1 MSLLLNE
8 KITIRREDAGGEY
21 VDGHYVAVDD
31 ESPAPTAKV
40 SIQPLTGKEIIQLPE
55 SDRIRQPIRIYTD
68 YQLDTNDIIV
78 RKSDNKEYEIQSVE
92 NWAPFGRLQHYK
104 AIGLLVDAQ

>member
-8 KITIRREDAGGEY
+8 KITIKREAAGGEY
-21 VDGHYVAVDD
+21 VDGHYVPASD
-31 ESPAPTAKV
+31 ESPAPTAKA

-68 YQLDTNDIIV
+68 YQLNTKDIVV
-78 RKSDNKEYEIQSVE
+78 RKSDSKEYEIQSVE

-104 AIGLLVDAQ
+104 GVGLLVDAQ

>member
-8 KITIRREDAGGEY
+8 KITIRREGSGGEY
-21 VDGHYVAVDD
+21 VEGHYVPADD
-31 ESPAPTAKV
+31 EAPAPTAKAN
-40 SIQPLTGKEIIQLPE
+40 IQPLSGKEVIQLPE

-68 YQLDTNDIIV
+68 FALQDNDIVI
-78 RKSDNKEYEIQSVE
+78 RKLDSKEYEVQRVS
-92 NWAPFGRLQHYK
+92 NWAVFGRLQHYK